1 VRVAVVGASGNLGT
15 ALLRHLHATVP
26 DWTVVGI
33 CRRPPTGGEPAY
45 ERVSWVRAD
54 ISRPD
59 SADVLVEAFTGVDAV
74 VHLAWAIQ
82 PNHDERVL
90 AATNVDGSGR
100 VFAAARTAGVGHLV
114 HGSSVGAY
122 SPGPKDRRVDE
133 SWPTDGIPTSHY
145 ARYKAAV
152 EHDLD
157 ELAGSRGAPL
167 VARVRPGLIFHHD
180 AGSQVA
186 RYFLGPLVPTTLL
199 GMRRSPVLPL
209 PDEFVFQAVHGEDVA
224 DAYLRVLQRRATG
237 AFNVAAEPVLNR
249 DRLAE
254 VFHAR
259 PVRVPVS
266 AVRRVAD
273 VTWRLRLQPSDP
285 GWVDMGA
292 AAPVMSVER
301 AQGELGWTPRY
312 DSRAAVADLLAGM
325 RHGAGTEAPVMSPRR
340 GWPWRTR
347 RRGGPTRA

>member
-1 VRVAVVGASGNLGT
+1 MKVAVVGASGNLGT
-15 ALLRHLHATVP
+15 ALLRHLHAEVP
-26 DWTVVGI
+26 DWTLVGV
-33 CRRPPTGGEPAY
+33 CRRPPTDGETAY
-45 ERVSWVRAD
+45 ERVTWVSAD
-54 ISRPD
+54 IADPL

-82 PNHDERVL
+82 PNRDERQIS
-90 AATNVDGSGR
+90 ATNVDGSGR
-100 VFAAARTAGVGHLV
+100 VFAAARTAGVPHLV

-122 SPGPKDRRVDE
+122 SPGPKDRPVDE

-145 ARYKAAV
+145 ARHKAAV

-157 ELAGSRGAPL
+157 ELEGSPGAPL
-167 VARVRPGLIFHHD
+167 VARVRPGLIFHRD

-186 RYFLGPLVPTTLL
+186 RYFLGPLVPTTVL
-199 GMRRSPVLPL
+199 GLRRLPVLPL
-209 PDEFVFQAVHGEDVA
+209 PDEFVFQAVHGDDVA
-224 DAYLRVLQRRATG
+224 DAYLRILQRRATG
-237 AFNVAAEPVLNR
+237 AFNVAAEPVLDR

-266 AVRRVAD
+266 VVRRVAAL
-273 VTWRLRLQPSDP
+273 TWKARLQPSDP

-292 AAPVMSVER
+292 AAPVMSIER
-301 AQGELGWTPRY
+301 AKRELGWSARH
-312 DSRAAVADLLAGM
+312 DSRAAVAELLSGM
-325 RHGAGTEAPVMSPRR
+325 GRGSGTSAPVMAPRR

-347 RRGGPTRA
+347 RRGGARA